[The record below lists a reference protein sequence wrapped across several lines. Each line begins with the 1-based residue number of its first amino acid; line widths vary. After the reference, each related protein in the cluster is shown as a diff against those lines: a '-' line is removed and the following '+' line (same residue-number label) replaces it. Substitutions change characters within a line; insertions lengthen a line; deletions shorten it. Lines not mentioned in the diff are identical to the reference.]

1 VKRGG
6 PLKRSAGLAQGKPL
20 ARKTPLKAGGNLDR
34 GTPIRKQSKKRQR
47 ENRERSAMVR
57 QLWPDME
64 PKCVVLGCPS
74 LADDVHEPLSR
85 GRGGSITD
93 PENAVPICRPHHDE
107 VTFGEPEWAYEQGL
121 LIHSW
126 DSNTVAAAAEI
137 RRRAQSEVTAP

>member
-1 VKRGG
+1 MPQRKTRM
-6 PLKRSAGLAQGKPL
+6 AQGKPL
-20 ARKTPLKAGGNLDR
+20 ERKTPLKAGGNLDR
-34 GTPIRKQSKKRQR
+34 GAPIRKQSKKRQR
-47 ENRERSAMVR
+47 ENRGRSAMVR

-64 PKCVVLGCPS
+64 PKCVVLGCPR

-93 PENAVPICRPHHDE
+93 PENAVPICRGHHDD

-126 DSNTVAAAAEI
+126 EAATVAEVAEK
-137 RRRAQSEVTAP
+137 RRRMLGEVAS